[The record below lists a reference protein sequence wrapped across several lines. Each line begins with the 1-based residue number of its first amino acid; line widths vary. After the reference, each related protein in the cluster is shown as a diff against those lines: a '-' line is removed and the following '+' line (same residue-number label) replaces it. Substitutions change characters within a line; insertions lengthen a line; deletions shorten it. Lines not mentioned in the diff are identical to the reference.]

1 MSDTGNS
8 SETDSPDVDLGT
20 VKKRAKATWEDGDY
34 ASFATY
40 MEAGAEE
47 ILESW
52 EIAPGQE
59 LLDIG
64 CGAGQSA
71 IPAARRG
78 LKVVGIDIAENL
90 VNHANQRA
98 ASEGLD
104 ASFHVGD
111 AEALPC
117 QTASVD
123 VVITMIGAM
132 FAPRP
137 DLVAGEI
144 ARVLR
149 PGGKLY
155 MANWTPRGMPAQ
167 MFKCVS
173 SYVPPPA
180 GVIPPVLWGDEATV
194 RERLEENFGELQMT
208 RKNYP
213 QWHYP
218 FNASQLVDF
227 FRLHFGP
234 VKRAFEGIDI
244 ESQQTLHDQLVKIYS
259 DASKQTTDGI
269 TIVTG
274 EYLDIRAIRLA

>member
-1 MSDTGNS
+1 MSGADS
-8 SETDSPDVDLGT
+8 SNKNDDASIDLGA
-20 VKKRAKATWEDGDY
+20 VKQRAKATWEDGDY

-47 ILESW
+47 ILDSW
-52 EIAPGQE
+52 NIVSAQTV
-59 LLDIG
+59 LDVG

-78 LKVVGIDIAENL
+78 ASVTGVDIAENL
-90 VNHANQRA
+90 VEHANQRA

-104 ASFHVGD
+104 AKFYVGD

-117 QTASVD
+117 EDASFD

-137 DLVAGEI
+137 DRVVSEI

-173 SYVPPPA
+173 GYVPAPPGA
-180 GVIPPVLWGDEATV
+180 IPPVLWGDEETV
-194 RERLEENFGELQMT
+194 R
-208 RKNYP
+208 
-213 QWHYP
+213 
-218 FNASQLVDF
+218 D
-227 FRLHFGP
+227 
-234 VKRAFEGIDI
+234 
-244 ESQQTLHDQLVKIYS
+244 
-259 DASKQTTDGI
+259 
-269 TIVTG
+269 
-274 EYLDIRAIRLA
+274 